1 MADHMNYLYTVTM
14 KTGDKKGAG
23 TDANVCIIL
32 HDKDR
37 RVSEKHYLDNFFRND
52 FESGQTDTF
61 DISLKENFE
70 SISQIEL
77 WRDGAGMFSSWYVD
91 WIEIVN
97 RNTTNSF
104 IFPMFRWIKKGHH
117 YLIHHLDTSLPK
129 DDLNQDQR
137 EMELEDKRHMY
148 ELVIKVPNL
157 PIQVGHKWVHI
168 G

>member
-1 MADHMNYLYTVTM
+1 MKYLYTVTM

-91 WIEIVN
+91 WIEITN
-97 RNTTNSF
+97 GSTTNSF
-104 IFPMFRWIKKGHH
+104 IFPMFRWIKEGHH

-137 EMELEDKRHMY
+137 TMELEDKRHMY

-157 PIQVGHKWVHI
+157 PVQVGHKWVHI